1 MLRKNRIKIRI
12 SRRQRTY
19 SEVRINEELTAAKP
33 CSFGRDY
40 KAFLC
45 PAFQKKQ
52 VTYLYL
58 EKLLCFL
65 IYTDLYVFA
74 YILIRKSLLL
84 FIIKCGRIELVR
96 KFVHVR
102 DNDHNQ

>member
-45 PAFQKKQ
+45 LAFQKITSYIFIFRK
-52 VTYLYL
+52 TAM
-58 EKLLCFL
+58 FSD
-65 IYTDLYVFA
+65 IYRPVRFCLHTDTK
-74 YILIRKSLLL
+74 ITT
-84 FIIKCGRIELVR
+84 FI
-96 KFVHVR
+96 
-102 DNDHNQ
+102 HN